1 MPSLTVEAPAG
12 SHFEF
17 EEVKTKHGK
26 DTLGPRPI
34 LVWDTLA
41 GAQACFGE
49 EGLLRTL
56 DGTSPRVSYQSIARR
71 MAIAGKTDDEIAKAQ
86 VDFRPGARV
95 VGESTPVSRAAR
107 AARGAAEKLGGES
120 GDAIAA
126 FLEKVARGE
135 IDMARVEELV
145 A

>member
-1 MPSLTVEAPAG
+1 MPSLTVEAPKG

-34 LVWDTLA
+34 LVWDSLD
-41 GAQACFGE
+41 GAREFFGE

-71 MAIAGKTDDEIAKAQ
+71 MAIAGKSDDEIAKAQ

-107 AARGAAEKLGGES
+107 AARSAAEKLGGES

-126 FLEKVARGE
+126 FLEKVAKGE
-135 IDMARVEELV
+135 IDMTRVEELV
-145 A
+145 S

>member
-1 MPSLTVEAPAG
+1 MPSLTVEAPKG

-34 LVWDTLA
+34 LVWDALD
-41 GAQACFGE
+41 GAREFFGE

-107 AARGAAEKLGGES
+107 AARGAAEKLGGEA

-126 FLEKVARGE
+126 FLEKVAKGE
-135 IDMARVEELV
+135 IDMSRVEELV
-145 A
+145 S

>member
-1 MPSLTVEAPAG
+1 MSSLTVQAPTG

-26 DTLGPRPI
+26 DTLGLRPI
-34 LVWDTLA
+34 LVWDNA
-41 GAQACFGE
+41 DAAREYYGE
-49 EGLLRTL
+49 EGILRIL
-56 DGTSPRVSYQSIARR
+56 DGTSTRVSFQSTARR
-71 MAIAGKTDDEIAKAQ
+71 MAIAGKSDDDIAKAQ
-86 VDFRPGARV
+86 VDFRPGTRV

-107 AARGAAEKLGGES
+107 AARSAAEKLGGES

-135 IDMARVEELV
+135 IDMTRVEELT